1 MNLLIFLGIPLEE
14 GMSGVSMATSLI
26 HSAKRPARKAC
37 QKFRDSI
44 REIRINNKIVHIE
57 ELAEEMNP
65 VIRGWANYF
74 TRFGARE
81 ARKALD
87 YVNLTLVRWCKK
99 KYKSLKGSK
108 GKAFRY
114 LA

>member
-1 MNLLIFLGIPLEE
+1 M
-14 GMSGVSMATSLI
+14 
-26 HSAKRPARKAC
+26 
-37 QKFRDSI
+37 
-44 REIRINNKIVHIE
+44 NNKIVHIE

-114 LA
+114 LARLAKAKPELFYHWKMGIHPTIG